1 MALDENE
8 KKALG
13 NLKKRRGVVKAALTR
28 VQTFITK
35 FNPRNDAIALL
46 EFRQEELPQIN
57 RQFDEIHF

>member
-13 NLKKRRGVVKAALTR
+13 NLKKRRGVVKAALTK

-35 FNPRNDAIALL
+35 FNPRNDAIAS
-46 EFRQEELPQIN
+46 
-57 RQFDEIHF
+57 